1 MADTKFTRDQYI
13 RELKKLM
20 DANPD
25 IVKAIREE
33 FPDRFYAAIQD
44 HFETYPELGKAKWRS
59 RKGRNKITGSLPT
72 KAEPGEYF
80 RISKVGDGFTFKAQS
95 SRAEH
100 RKKYVSKRAKQ
111 IEANRREYLG
121 AVREKA
127 GQQFDE
133 LVGSNNTFDMGG
145 KTYNRKEYIDYEVD
159 LAAKQNKLTD
169 VELKKPQEFY
179 PGKSTIGHSTSVY
192 SPEAVEA
199 PHAKYPESKIQNQAD
214 QGAEYAGKTER
225 IKQAGMATDVDTAA
239 NMQLGTGERV
249 NDPTSGEVRNR
260 IMRGEPEDLVK
271 QQDLLR
277 KKEFINPKY
286 QQAVDI
292 AEQYNISKVVDKAAK
307 ATKPL
312 RKVLRYVP
320 IVGGGMVLLNAKA
333 QAEEAIQN
341 PTWQNKV
348 QAGIA
353 GADAALEG
361 VELATGGIGGLITT
375 PLQIGLMIADQM
387 VHQTEDSFTR
397 NTQDWDARRASRRGQ
412 S

>member
-1 MADTKFTRDQYI
+1 
-13 RELKKLM
+13 
-20 DANPD
+20 
-25 IVKAIREE
+25 
-33 FPDRFYAAIQD
+33 
-44 HFETYPELGKAKWRS
+44 
-59 RKGRNKITGSLPT
+59 
-72 KAEPGEYF
+72 
-80 RISKVGDGFTFKAQS
+80 
-95 SRAEH
+95 
-100 RKKYVSKRAKQ
+100 
-111 IEANRREYLG
+111 
-121 AVREKA
+121 
-127 GQQFDE
+127 
-133 LVGSNNTFDMGG
+133 
-145 KTYNRKEYIDYEVD
+145 
-159 LAAKQNKLTD
+159 
-169 VELKKPQEFY
+169 
-179 PGKSTIGHSTSVY
+179 
-192 SPEAVEA
+192 
-199 PHAKYPESKIQNQAD
+199 
-214 QGAEYAGKTER
+214 
-225 IKQAGMATDVDTAA
+225 
-239 NMQLGTGERV
+239 MQLGTGSKV

-286 QQAVDI
+286 QQAIDI

-397 NTQDWDARRASRRGQ
+397 NTQNWNARRASRRGQ

>member
-1 MADTKFTRDQYI
+1 MADTKLTRDEYI
-13 RELKKLM
+13 RELKNLM
-20 DANPD
+20 DKNPD
-25 IVKAIREE
+25 IVKAIQEE

-59 RKGRNKITGSLPT
+59 KPGRNKITGTLPT
-72 KAEPGEYF
+72 KTEPGEYF
-80 RISKVGDGFTFKAQS
+80 RISKLGDSFTFKSKS
-95 SRAEH
+95 SRAAH
-100 RKKYVSKRAKQ
+100 RKKYVSKRVKQ
-111 IEANRREYLG
+111 IEANRRKYLG

-127 GQQFDE
+127 GKQFDE
-133 LVGSNNTFDMGG
+133 LVGPNNTFEMGG
-145 KTYNRKEYIDYEVD
+145 KTYNRKEYINYEVE
-159 LAAKQNKLTD
+159 LAGKQNKLTD
-169 VELKKPQEFY
+169 VELKKPQAFY

-239 NMQLGTGERV
+239 DMQLGTGAKV

-286 QQAVDI
+286 QQAI
-292 AEQYNISKVVDKAAK
+292 NLAEEYNVSKVIDKTAK

-320 IVGGGMVLLNAKA
+320 IVGGGMVLLNAKV

-341 PTWQNKV
+341 PTWQNKA

-353 GADAALEG
+353 GVDAALEG
-361 VELATGGIGGLITT
+361 VELATGGVAGLITT
-375 PLQIGLMIADQM
+375 PLQMGLMFADQM
-387 VHQTEDSFTR
+387 IHQTEDEFERPTY
-397 NTQDWDARRASRRGQ
+397 DYASRRRYRTGQ